1 VPGNFKTN
9 PQPFSNFQKLC
20 TTKNFCFCAAMP
32 KATPSMAELPKAPAK
47 ARETKDTALY
57 AQRKAAYDA
66 AYEKYQAEM
75 EAYNAGQKEREQQER
90 KERAAASSA
99 VAATSSSN
107 AAEEQHRS
115 GAIRQQRPRCSRW
128 AACRKAAVARANSN
142 TAPGHQRQRGR
153 RRRWQQTRRRR
164 PRAFRRSASARK
176 DEADQQEA

>member
-128 AACRKAAVARANSN
+128 AACRKAAVARAN
-142 TAPGHQRQRGR
+142 TAPAPQRQRGR